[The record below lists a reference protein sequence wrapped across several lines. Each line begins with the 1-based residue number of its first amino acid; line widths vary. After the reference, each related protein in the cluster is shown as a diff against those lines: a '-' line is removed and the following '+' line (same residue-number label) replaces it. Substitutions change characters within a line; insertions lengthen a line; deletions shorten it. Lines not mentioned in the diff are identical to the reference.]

1 MKTRLKK
8 SVYAV
13 GVLALNWGAYG
24 AAYAQDAAP
33 AAPGEQV
40 AANAAATA
48 QATAPT
54 AAATPATPAAAG
66 GAAQVLVTGS
76 RIARRDAV
84 SSAPMLTM
92 TRDDIKFAA
101 PTSVGDMLQALP
113 GAGVSLNS
121 NGTQGTS
128 YGVSAINLRYLG
140 SAEGSGNR
148 TLVLVD
154 GRRWVSAAGGRGFRD
169 FVDLNTVPLGMI
181 DSIEV
186 LKDGASAI
194 YGADAIAGV
203 VNVHTKRNLNGFEA
217 NVRAGV
223 TSEGDNENASG
234 FLNWGK
240 RFDKSQVFLSASY
253 TDTKPILT
261 ADRDLTRVALTPL
274 SAPGNSPRGLYVLP
288 GLGGNAY
295 FGTPAGFAANAAN
308 AITRNEGLLNPG
320 PGANADNG
328 YRVARLPD
336 DYYNQQTQGIYATGP
351 SKNLGLFGRFSVD
364 IDADTTA
371 SVEAVYSARESAQ
384 LFSPFLLDLRG
395 SNGYSI
401 ARDQAFNPF
410 GTANGVPLA
419 NALAFSG
426 SAFRI
431 QRVPVEVG
439 NRLNEQKVTMSRLVF
454 ALKGTANLF
463 GEWQYDTAFS
473 YSRNRGRFDQANQIN
488 YDNVYRALTSPAT
501 CAAAPGCTPLN
512 LFGEITPAMADYIRY
527 NSSET
532 NGTAQADFTFNATR
546 ELMNLQG
553 GALAIAT
560 GYEYRRESAYDR
572 PDAFIGSQSTVLPR
586 VSGAAQ
592 APTSAPGRDPT
603 SGSYHLHEAYVE
615 LNAPLLAGLPLA
627 DRLEISAATRY
638 SDYSTVGSKATSKV
652 GVLWNPT
659 RDLMLRSTWSQG
671 FRAPSILEL
680 YQGQRETNFQVVDP
694 CNGGASSLPG
704 CAGIAAG
711 YNQSQYNGG
720 LARGVVAGN
729 TALKPESAE
738 TYAIGFSYT
747 PSFAKGVSFTADRF
761 RIKLSDAIAAQ
772 TGTQILQSCA
782 RSGNFCDLVQRA
794 PNGEILRLTQAVV
807 NLSRIE
813 VEGIDA
819 TLRYAFPAFGARFDS
834 ALDLAYLERYRS
846 YVPQPDGSVTV
857 DDRTGKSDQ
866 PRSTFPRLKGQASLR
881 YLGAKVTAG
890 WKARY
895 IGGSDDIP
903 NNAVNGG
910 RLRSTLYHD
919 LQLNYNVNNAN
930 NIAFGVDNV
939 GDRQPP
945 ASAANNPINFDIY
958 TYDVRGRYFYARLS
972 SRF

>member
-1 MKTRLKK
+1 MKTRLRR

-13 GVLALNWGAYG
+13 GVLALNWGAYS
-24 AAYAQDAAP
+24 AAHAQEAATSVPAEQVAPQEENAPLAAP
-33 AAPGEQV
+33 AS
-40 AANAAATA
+40 
-48 QATAPT
+48 
-54 AAATPATPAAAG
+54 
-66 GAAQVLVTGS
+66 QVLVTGS
-76 RIARRDAV
+76 RIARRDAT
-84 SSAPMLTM
+84 SSAPMLTL
-92 TRDDIKFAA
+92 TKEDLKFAA
-101 PTSVGDMLQALP
+101 PTSVGDLLQALP

-217 NVRAGV
+217 NLRAGV
-223 TSEGDNENASG
+223 TSEGDNENVSG

-253 TDTKPILT
+253 TDTKPIYT
-261 ADRDLTRVALTPL
+261 QDRDLTRVALTPL
-274 SAPGNSPRGLYVLP
+274 TSPGNSPRGLYVLP
-288 GLGGNAY
+288 GLSSNAY

-308 AITRNEGLLNPG
+308 AITRNEGLLNPA
-320 PGANADNG
+320 PGAGADNG
-328 YRVARLPD
+328 YHVATLPG

-351 SKNLGLFGRFSVD
+351 SKNLGLFGRLSYD
-364 IDADTTA
+364 LGSDTTL
-371 SVEAVYSARESAQ
+371 SVEAVYSSRESAQ
-384 LFSPFLLDLRG
+384 LFAPFLLDLRG

-419 NALAFSG
+419 NALVFSG
-426 SAFRI
+426 SSFRI
-431 QRVPVEVG
+431 QRIPTEVG
-439 NRLNEQKVTMSRLVF
+439 NRLNTQKVDMSRVLF
-454 ALKGTANLF
+454 ALKGTVSLF
-463 GEWQYDTAFS
+463 GEWEYDSAFS
-473 YSRNRGRFDQANQIN
+473 YSRNKGRFDQANQIN

-527 NSSET
+527 NSSES
-532 NGTAQADFTFNATR
+532 NGTSQADFTLNASR
-546 ELMNLQG
+546 ELFSLQG

-560 GYEYRRESAYDR
+560 GYEYRREAAYDR
-572 PDAFIGSQSTVLPR
+572 PDPFIGSQSTVLPR

-615 LNAPLLAGLPLA
+615 LNAPLFAGLPLV
-627 DRLEISAATRY
+627 DRLEVSAATRY
-638 SDYSTVGSKATSKV
+638 SDYSTVGSKTTSKIGLLYQPV
-652 GVLWNPT
+652 
-659 RDLMLRSTWSQG
+659 RDLMLRTTWSQG

-680 YQGQRETNFQVVDP
+680 YQGQRETNFQTVDP
-694 CNGGASSLPG
+694 CNGGGAGLTG
-704 CAGIAAG
+704 CAGIPSS
-711 YNQSQYNGG
+711 YNQSQFNGG
-720 LARGVVAGN
+720 LTRGVVAGN
-729 TALKPESAE
+729 TSLKPESAQ
-738 TYAIGFSYT
+738 TYAIGFSYS
-747 PSFAKGVSFTADRF
+747 PSYAKGLSLTADKF
-761 RIKLSDAIAAQ
+761 RIKLTDAIAAQ

-782 RSGNFCDLVQRA
+782 RTGNFCDLVQRA
-794 PNGEILRLTQAVV
+794 PSGEVLRLTQAVV

-819 TLRYAFPAFGARFDS
+819 TLRYVFPALGARFDS
-834 ALDLAYLERYRS
+834 ALDVAYLERYRS
-846 YVPQPDGSVTV
+846 LVPQPDGSVVV

-866 PRSTFPRLKGQASLR
+866 PRSTFPRVKGQASLR
-881 YLGAKVTAG
+881 YLGSKVTAG

-895 IGGSDDIP
+895 IGSSDDVP
-903 NNAVNGG
+903 NNPVNGG
-910 RLRSTLYHD
+910 KLRSTLYHD
-919 LQLNYNVNNAN
+919 LQLNYNFDNAN
-930 NIAFGVDNV
+930 SIALGIDNV

-945 ASAANNPINFDIY
+945 ASSANNPINFDIY

-972 SRF
+972 TKF